1 MAEEK
6 LAAVDRIDRALT
18 RIDTAIAA
26 HAEAHRTLLRR
37 HAALRARMAEAID
50 ALDKLLA
57 DARG

>member
-1 MAEEK
+1 MTEEK
-6 LAAVDRIDRALT
+6 LAATDRIDRALT

-26 HAEAHRTLLRR
+26 RAEAHQALIRR
-37 HAALRARMAEAID
+37 HAALRARMGEAIE